1 MQTPHIHTVQVQW
14 GHSDPAGIVFYPNFF
29 AYFDEATWGLFYD
42 AGLSLDVM
50 RQKYNCLGIPL
61 VDAQASFKSP
71 CRFRDILTIE
81 SRISDV
87 REKTFTVQHVVKNG
101 GREALAGRE
110 IRIWGIVHPDDPQKL
125 KAMPLPAD
133 VLKALGV

>member
-1 MQTPHIHTVQVQW
+1 MPTPHIHTVQVQW

-29 AYFDEATWGLFYD
+29 TYFDEATWALFYA

-50 RQKYNCLGIPL
+50 RQRYNCLGIPL

-71 CRFRDILTIE
+71 CRFRDVLAIE
-81 SRISDV
+81 SHITDV
-87 REKTFTVQHVVKNG
+87 KEKTFTVQHVVKNG
-101 GREALAGRE
+101 GREALVGRE
-110 IRIWGIVHPDDPQKL
+110 IRIWGVVHPDDPQKL
-125 KAMPLPAD
+125 KAMPLPPD